1 MAIKLTRTQILLLQG
16 ALVVGLYMVPLFMTN
31 TYDRMLFDQTLI
43 NIMAV
48 VGLNFITG
56 LTGQVN
62 LGMAGI
68 VAAGAYTSALL
79 TTRLSLSPWLTL
91 GGAVIVG
98 IIIGVVLGWP
108 SLRIKGIYLAL
119 TTIGF
124 GEIVRLLLTNMAD
137 VTGGTQGVLSIPPYT
152 FFGVPIDNEGAF
164 YYLLLT
170 AVIVMVVVAQR
181 VIASKWGRVFK
192 AIRDNDQATETCG
205 INTAEIKITAFI
217 LSTVYASIAG
227 AFYAHLM
234 GYINPAD
241 FNFDLSVKYLMMLM
255 LGGIGSVPG
264 SILGGIVITLLP
276 EYMRFLKDYYWL
288 IFSVLI
294 LVLVVILPNGL
305 VSLFQYGAI
314 TRRRTAGTR
323 AQHAD
328 TSAIGRRDEAVWR
341 AHRS

>member
-1 MAIKLTRTQILLLQG
+1 MNTRMRVLAMKIGLVA
-16 ALVVGLYMVPLFMTN
+16 ALYTVPLFVTN

-79 TTRLSLSPWLTL
+79 TTKFLLSPWLTL
-91 GGAVIVG
+91 VCAVLVG
-98 IIIGVVLGWP
+98 IVIGVVLGWP

-137 VTGGTQGVLSIPPYT
+137 ITGGTQGVLNIPPYT
-152 FFGVPIDNEGAF
+152 LFGLQIDNEGAY

-170 AVIVMVVVAQR
+170 AVIGMVLLAQR
-181 VIASKWGRVFK
+181 VIDSKWGRVFK
-192 AIRDNDQATETCG
+192 AIRDNDQAAEVCG
-205 INTAEIKITAFI
+205 VNIAEIKITAFI

-264 SILGGIVITLLP
+264 GIIGGIVITTLP
-276 EYMRFLKDYYWL
+276 EYLRFLKDYYWL
-288 IFSVLI
+288 IFSI
-294 LVLVVILPNGL
+294 LVLVAVVVLPNGL
-305 VSLFQYGAI
+305 VSVFQHPWLARRGAA
-314 TRRRTAGTR
+314 RTGAKRDDALT
-323 AQHAD
+323 AA
-328 TSAIGRRDEAVWR
+328 RRDEAIWR
-341 AHRS
+341 LDRS